1 MKSRQTFVIVL
12 LVFLCLRPGVNANE
26 SHICTAD
33 KLTSGITIDGELGD
47 RAWTILSE
55 VTGFRRLGTTE
66 WSGEQTYF
74 RIGWDM
80 EVPYIAVRCE
90 ELDIARIKAV
100 HKDDGAIWEDD
111 SPEFFLA
118 PRHPY
123 FAQSDPRNAVC
134 SAVIG
139 Y

>member
-1 MKSRQTFVIVL
+1 MKSRQTFVTVP
-12 LVFLCLRPGVNANE
+12 LVFLCLRSGVNANE
-26 SHICTAD
+26 SHIYTAYE
-33 KLTSGITIDGELGD
+33 LTPGITIDGELGD
-47 RAWTILSE
+47 GVWTTLSE
-55 VTGFRRLGTTE
+55 VTGFRRLDTTE

-80 EVPYIAVRCE
+80 EVLYIAVRCE

-111 SPEFFLA
+111 SLEFFLA

-123 FAQSDPRNAVC
+123 LAQGDPRNAIRA
-134 SAVIG
+134 AVIG